1 VWAHYSSS
9 RAQLHLPKKFETPH
23 LGCYSVIVTEA
34 AAIEMMIEHLK
45 GLFPKTCPNCQRV
58 YATLR
63 EFYSDTTPVG
73 NPISYDLEAGDTKP
87 QQPRGAVAVSNCS
100 CGTPMA
106 LRSDGMPLFR
116 LWSLLLWAKTETKRR
131 NVTETQLL
139 ADLRVKVRKKV
150 VAETEPT

>member
-1 VWAHYSSS
+1 VS
-9 RAQLHLPKKFETPH
+9 
-23 LGCYSVIVTEA
+23 EA
-34 AAIEMMIEHLK
+34 DAIEMMIEHLK
-45 GLFPKTCPNCQRV
+45 GLFPKACPNCKRV
-58 YATLR
+58 YASLR
-63 EFYSDTTPVG
+63 DFYQNTTPVG

-87 QQPRGAVAVSNCS
+87 QNPRGAVAISDCS

-131 NVTETQLL
+131 QVTDAQLL

-150 VAETEPT
+150 VTETKTT